1 MRLLVLSLVIGLGFS
16 QSAMAQNN
24 LAPEIDFGVRAMQGA
39 QFIQTDGDG
48 PASEAAPG
56 FQRVRYNFEVNAAF
70 GDRINVFVD
79 LGHEPNDFGTGGN
92 SFAPAVDFV
101 AADIML
107 NDQFTFRFG
116 TPVTS
121 LFQFLG

>member
-39 QFIQTDGDG
+39 QFIQTDGEG

-56 FQRVRYNFEVNAAF
+56 FQRVRWRNSELLSPIGPNRPRPDDGAGVETVN
-70 GDRINVFVD
+70 R
-79 LGHEPNDFGTGGN
+79 L
-92 SFAPAVDFV
+92 
-101 AADIML
+101 
-107 NDQFTFRFG
+107 
-116 TPVTS
+116 
-121 LFQFLG
+121 